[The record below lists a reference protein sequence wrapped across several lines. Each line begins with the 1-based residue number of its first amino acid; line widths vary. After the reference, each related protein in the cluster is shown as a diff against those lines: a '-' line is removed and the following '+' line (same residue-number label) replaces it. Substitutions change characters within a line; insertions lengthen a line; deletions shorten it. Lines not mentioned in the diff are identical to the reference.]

1 MGGSTKDALDN
12 VQKQKYAMDDNAR
25 NYKRDK
31 IDEQTRAG
39 QHTAGQNTG
48 HLMGEFE
55 AGVAEVGDFAE
66 RNTRS
71 LMPQGDG
78 DGAQGSDSAEA
89 NYSSS
94 GQTQTSSGTGKK
106 AELSDTDSQAPKGAS
121 ANLTI
126 RKKKPQGETA

>member
-71 LMPQGDG
+71 LRPQGDDNAG
-78 DGAQGSDSAEA
+78 QGSDTAEA

-94 GQTQTSSGTGKK
+94 GQTQTSSGKGKK
-106 AELSDTDSQAPKGAS
+106 ANLKQKDKKSVKGAS
-121 ANLTI
+121 KQLT
-126 RKKKPQGETA
+126 KKNK

>member
-94 GQTQTSSGTGKK
+94 GQTQTSSGKGKK
-106 AELSDTDSQAPKGAS
+106 ANLKQKDKKSVKGAS
-121 ANLTI
+121 KQLT
-126 RKKKPQGETA
+126 KKNK

>member
-1 MGGSTKDALDN
+1 MGGGTLGANTQTLTDA
-12 VQKQKYAMDDNAR
+12 KYSADKRAR
-25 NYKRDK
+25 QYKRDK

-71 LMPQGDG
+71 LRPQGDG

-94 GQTQTSSGTGKK
+94 GQTQTSSGKGKK
-106 AELSDTDSQAPKGAS
+106 ANLKQKDKKSVKGAS
-121 ANLTI
+121 KQLT
-126 RKKKPQGETA
+126 KKNK

>member
-1 MGGSTKDALDN
+1 MCGGTTGEIIEGGKT
-12 VQKQKYAMDDNAR
+12 QAR
-25 NYKRDK
+25 QYKREK

-39 QHTAGQNTG
+39 QDRFGQ
-48 HLMGEFE
+48 
-55 AGVAEVGDFAE
+55 ASGDMYDSGTMALDDGRE
-66 RNTRS
+66 IIRRNTES
-71 LMPQGDG
+71 IPGTAAPYQEEEDT
-78 DGAQGSDSAEA
+78 STSEA

-106 AELSDTDSQAPKGAS
+106 ADLSDTDSQAPKGAS